1 MCLIWEISRLYQC
14 NILTS
19 ILSFIFTDKH
29 QVIMSQASRGSRSSS
44 GRRST
49 ISSSL
54 VSFLGLGGAPKKS
67 DLADKHGRTKEE
79 LLSTYEKDEDGKY
92 KSEAME
98 NLADDLLDAV
108 DENKRLNA
116 EITQLNQTNEELG
129 VTNTS
134 LLNTITRN
142 AKMSKRMIVGGFVLL
157 LLGGY

>member
-1 MCLIWEISRLYQC
+1 M
-14 NILTS
+14 
-19 ILSFIFTDKH
+19 
-29 QVIMSQASRGSRSSS
+29 A
-44 GRRST
+44 
-49 ISSSL
+49 
-54 VSFLGLGGAPKKS
+54 
-67 DLADKHGRTKEE
+67 
-79 LLSTYEKDEDGKY
+79 TYEKDEDGKY
-92 KSEAME
+92 KNEAME

>member
-1 MCLIWEISRLYQC
+1 M
-14 NILTS
+14 
-19 ILSFIFTDKH
+19 
-29 QVIMSQASRGSRSSS
+29 A
-44 GRRST
+44 
-49 ISSSL
+49 
-54 VSFLGLGGAPKKS
+54 
-67 DLADKHGRTKEE
+67 
-79 LLSTYEKDEDGKY
+79 TYEKDEDGKY
-92 KSEAME
+92 KNEAVE